1 MRKALKEAQM
11 SKVKDSLIEVIYI
24 LFYLVIVYQKS
35 FVILV
40 AVYF

>member
-1 MRKALKEAQM
+1 MREAQF
-11 SKVKDSLIEVIYI
+11 STVKDFLIEVIYI